1 MQTIWK
7 KRLVNNKS
15 TIKTNLQRIIQQKSN
30 KVSGY
35 NKIKENTKQ

>member
-1 MQTIWK
+1 MQTIWM

-15 TIKTNLQRIIQQKSN
+15 TIKTNLQRMIQQKSN

-35 NKIKENTKQ
+35 NEIKENTKQ